1 MKMKW
6 KKGTSLALALTLS
19 LSMTA
24 CGSSSDGSAATDSS
38 SGASADVTT
47 YTVALSGQTTP
58 FNYYDEN
65 GELDGYEVAML
76 KEIDA
81 RLDDLQFEYT
91 TTEFASLFAGLDSGQ
106 FDLILNNI
114 TDKPERREK
123 YLFSE
128 TPYYYNHTVIVTN
141 AGTEGITS
149 LEDLA
154 GRKVPTAA
162 GSATDMFLQD
172 YNEKNPDKAIQIDY
186 VEGDAAQNIL
196 ALYEGRYDAVI
207 YSESYV
213 DAVEKSYGYKFDRY
227 SIPNEEEIQN
237 PAVYILYNKSST
249 ALQQEID
256 GVLKEMK
263 EDGTLSELCIEYFGK
278 DATEPSSDSASSA
291 ASTAS
296 ADSSAS

>member
-6 KKGTSLALALTLS
+6 KKWTSLALALTLS
-19 LSMTA
+19 LSMAA
-24 CGSSSDGSAATDSS
+24 CGSSDGSAATDSS

-128 TPYYYNHTVIVTN
+128 TPYYYNHTVIVTRWK
-141 AGTEGITS
+141 IWQ
-149 LEDLA
+149 
-154 GRKVPTAA
+154 AA
-162 GSATDMFLQD
+162 RFPQRQVRPPICSCRTTTKRTRTRPFRSTMWRATLPRTFWLCTR
-172 YNEKNPDKAIQIDY
+172 
-186 VEGDAAQNIL
+186 AAMT
-196 ALYEGRYDAVI
+196 R
-207 YSESYV
+207 
-213 DAVEKSYGYKFDRY
+213 
-227 SIPNEEEIQN
+227 
-237 PAVYILYNKSST
+237 
-249 ALQQEID
+249 
-256 GVLKEMK
+256 
-263 EDGTLSELCIEYFGK
+263 
-278 DATEPSSDSASSA
+278 
-291 ASTAS
+291 
-296 ADSSAS
+296 